1 MRKELSASLFRLVVY
16 WNVPAENCSFV
27 QILRDRII
35 ACKAFGL
42 WMHAHAIQNYDR
54 NIFQTFYLSILI
66 VLREKSKLS
75 VKLLMGEVE
84 YCTIAFASL
93 LVLWRASSTKFQSYP
108 MRKLEAKVA
117 AYSVDSH
124 SPPLLSD
131 YRYANS

>member
-54 NIFQTFYLSILI
+54 KHISSILFVNIDCFAREIEAFSQASDRGSRILYNSFCLI
-66 VLREKSKLS
+66 VGF
-75 VKLLMGEVE
+75 VKGFVYQISELP
-84 YCTIAFASL
+84 Y
-93 LVLWRASSTKFQSYP
+93 
-108 MRKLEAKVA
+108 AKTW
-117 AYSVDSH
+117 S
-124 SPPLLSD
+124 
-131 YRYANS
+131 

>member
-54 NIFQTFYLSILI
+54 KHISNILFVNIDCFAREIEAFSQASDGGSRILYNSFCLI
-66 VLREKSKLS
+66 VGF
-75 VKLLMGEVE
+75 VKGFVYQISELP
-84 YCTIAFASL
+84 Y
-93 LVLWRASSTKFQSYP
+93 
-108 MRKLEAKVA
+108 AKTW
-117 AYSVDSH
+117 S
-124 SPPLLSD
+124 
-131 YRYANS
+131 